1 MKNFIFTISEISMK
15 GGWGPQFC
23 SKSVETFETVETVD
37 TVETVE
43 TVETMS
49 MEAMEIVQTVET
61 IEYRVYRDCVT
72 FRVTDNKAR
81 NVFPQRVFYACRRC

>member
-1 MKNFIFTISEISMK
+1 MKKIIFTILEISMK
-15 GGWGPQFC
+15 GGWGPQFY
-23 SKSVETFETVETVD
+23 SKSVETLVTVETVD

-49 MEAMEIVQTVET
+49 MEAMEIVQT

-81 NVFPQRVFYACRRC
+81 NVFP